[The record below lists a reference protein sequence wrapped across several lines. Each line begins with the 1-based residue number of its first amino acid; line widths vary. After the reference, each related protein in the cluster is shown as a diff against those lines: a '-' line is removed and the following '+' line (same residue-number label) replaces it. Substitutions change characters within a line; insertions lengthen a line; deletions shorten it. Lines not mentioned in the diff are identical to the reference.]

1 MDQLTRDEVLLE
13 KLEKWKESLYTY
25 ELSKVEKLYE
35 KWIDQLFSIIPET
48 VVEDVFEKIDA
59 GLFEAN
65 SFILSIQMQQEAEER
80 ILLAAQAMNQHV
92 HTLSDL
98 KIVPTE
104 QLTHLAEQ
112 QAARHRVYSM
122 LQGGVTGT
130 GNRLMVTSDF
140 LSSLVINLRA
150 VQLIALSFGNDIH
163 SKSGMIETLKV
174 FNTALM
180 PNRLKIFG
188 WEDLMIDLDE
198 EYEDYGDGMPRI
210 IDQTSVD
217 EPIKQL
223 LKISVIMA
231 LTKNRK
237 SSIPLLSIAIGSGMN
252 YCTTRNI
259 TKFAMNYY
267 QYKHLYKKQ

>member
-1 MDQLTRDEVLLE
+1 MDQLTRDEMLIE
-13 KLEKWKESLYTY
+13 KLEKWKKSLYTY

-48 VVEDVFEKIDA
+48 VVEELFEKIDA
-59 GLFEAN
+59 GLFETN
-65 SFILSIQMQQEAEER
+65 SFILSMQMQQEAEER

-92 HTLSDL
+92 RNLSDL
-98 KIVPTE
+98 KMVPTE

-112 QAARHRVYSM
+112 QAAKHRVYSM

-140 LSSLVINLRA
+140 LSSVVINLRA
-150 VQLIALSFGNDIH
+150 IQLIALSFGNDIH

-188 WEDLMIDLDE
+188 WEDLMFDLDE
-198 EYEDYGDGMPRI
+198 EYDDEMPRI
-210 IDQTSVD
+210 IDQTSID

-223 LKISVIMA
+223 LKISLIMA

-259 TKFAMNYY
+259 TKFAINYY
-267 QYKHLYKKQ
+267 QYKHLHEKQ